1 MTKITISGL
10 ILLCCAF
17 LSPAQAAMVSTTE
30 IAIDPATPQITVSA
44 EQRRHT
50 MLQLIER
57 GVDPAEAELRVV
69 QMTDAQVLA
78 LQSEIEALPAG
89 AGLSTTD
96 LLLIIIVIILL
107 V

>member
-1 MTKITISGL
+1 MKKITIPGL
-10 ILLCCAF
+10 LLLCWAF
-17 LSPAQAAMVSTTE
+17 VAPAQAAMVPTHD
-30 IAIDPATPQITVSA
+30 IAIDSVGPPATVSA
-44 EQRRHT
+44 EQRRQT

-57 GVDPAEAELRVV
+57 GVDPAEAELRVG

-78 LQSEIEALPAG
+78 LQGEIDALPAG
-89 AGLSTTD
+89 AGLSTTN

>member
-1 MTKITISGL
+1 MKKITLSGL
-10 ILLCCAF
+10 ILLCCTFTA
-17 LSPAQAAMVSTTE
+17 PVQAAMVSTPD
-30 IAIDPATPQITVSA
+30 IAIDTTSPPITIGA

-57 GVDPAEAELRVV
+57 GVDPAEAELRVG

-78 LQSEIEALPAG
+78 LQGEIDALPAG
-89 AGLSTTD
+89 AGMSTTN

-107 V
+107 L